1 MKIRLHEIELPSG
14 KIPESRR
21 FYQQALGLHLNH
33 HEEGLNVFDPGWPG
47 IDLDTSIH
55 VPGKIRL
62 GFVVDNLGEFIASI
76 QGKGIPYTGP
86 MPSHLGM
93 NVIRMEDPDG
103 NLVEVQE
110 FTEGTPP
117 PVRAAFAN

>member
-1 MKIRLHEIELPSG
+1 MKIRLHEIELPSRN
-14 KIPESRR
+14 IPASRA
-21 FYQQALGLHLNH
+21 FYQETLGLHLNH
-33 HEEGLNVFDPGWPG
+33 HEAGLNVFDPGWPG
-47 IDLDTSIH
+47 MDLDTSVH
-55 VPGKIRL
+55 ESKIRL
-62 GFVVDNLGEFIASI
+62 GFVVDSLAAFAAALK
-76 QGKGIPYTGP
+76 GKGIPFTGP

-117 PVRAAFAN
+117 PVREAFED